1 MKKSLLRILSL
12 LVSLL
17 IITTMQFNIDFVQ
30 AADNAQI
37 TITSQPHDIECTT
50 GERAEFSVTA
60 KGNGLTYQWQ
70 LSSNSGES
78 WTDSTA
84 AGNSTSSVSFPV
96 TNYSYKLLYRCLIT
110 DILGNILVSDICR
123 VTEKEEYTPIQ
134 ILTQPCNTQC
144 KAGERAK
151 FSVYATGLGLTYQWQ
166 LSSDSGKSW
175 TDSAAAGNSTFSVS
189 FPVTNYSYKL
199 RYRCLIT
206 DRLGNSITSA
216 ICRVEE
222 KEEYIPLEIITQPYN
237 TTANMGETACF
248 SVVAIGTDLTFQWQ
262 LSTDNGDTW
271 DNSTAKGNKTDKLS
285 FPVIKYTYNRM
296 YRCVITDSQ
305 GNTII
310 SNTVKVTPP
319 EEKSFTLTNEDHD
332 LEFCT
337 QNGHLLIHTDDFLTN
352 SKLTSESSAE
362 KASVQYNC
370 NFNTDDSDLL
380 VLKLTMQAQE
390 KCAKINISINNG
402 EITAT
407 YPVYI
412 EKADY
417 YIPITGIT
425 NINSVVITLST
436 DYQDIT
442 ISDFQLADFGDDKII
457 DHKTGIYLCD
467 KTNVYVNEGDA
478 FGAASNACTAD
489 DNYLYSVNKGL
500 LTVYDIRDGKAP
512 EIVSTLS
519 GLGKCHDI
527 SLLNDGKALII
538 TSRENGAYFVDI
550 SDPKNPVIAS
560 AYPTLEMA
568 TGLAVYGDYVFICS
582 RYFGIEII
590 DASDIYNPQYYSQV
604 SNLEEMYDCS
614 VYDHYLY
621 VGIWGQKKVQI
632 YDISDLRKPEL
643 ASTILLDGNAG
654 GIVVDNGILYAST
667 GYHSRDDSTSI
678 SSVGFGMGNGME
690 IYDVSDPNNP
700 VWLST
705 SKIDGRYKYS
715 GNDYWKIKVSGKY
728 AFLASTYS
736 GLYIFDVSNLSAPVR
751 VENCTIRIEKNSPN
765 YKAYSSGS
773 YIFNF
778 DTSDYVQGAVL
789 SLCTSKDRVFF
800 GDPTTGIY
808 EKHLDGITSE
818 KIIYEDL
825 TGSEKKTLS
834 LPEIDGYTTALY
846 ESDCSVY
853 TAKYANDLIYLAT
866 SHGIQVLDKQFNLLY
881 EYTTKYPV
889 KDIVISHDGKYLY
902 TAECEAGVGVFSIN
916 GSNIS
921 RLSICKGSIQ
931 PDFTITSLEMCA
943 DESYLIAQAGFTRFA
958 TINVTDKLNP
968 VMSVSVSYGTM
979 YYRNICQGV
988 IGNKYN
994 AFSDGSKITLFTK
1007 DNDKIIQYKTI
1018 SNTIASETNGI
1029 AAYGDYIVGIY
1040 KNGYIY
1046 FDPITNTKTLSS
1058 LKVNKIQGV
1067 LLKGKPVIYDNIMV
1081 VSYCTNGE
1089 FFIIDISDLNSPKL
1103 IGNAKVSASL
1113 DVATITDDYIL
1124 IPLRNDGLII
1134 LEKTP
1139 R

>member
-1 MKKSLLRILSL
+1 MKKSLLRALSL

-17 IITTMQFNIDFVQ
+17 IICTTQFNVNFVY

-78 WTDSTA
+78 WTDST
-84 AGNSTSSVSFPV
+84 
-96 TNYSYKLLYRCLIT
+96 
-110 DILGNILVSDICR
+110 
-123 VTEKEEYTPIQ
+123 
-134 ILTQPCNTQC
+134 
-144 KAGERAK
+144 
-151 FSVYATGLGLTYQWQ
+151 
-166 LSSDSGKSW
+166 
-175 TDSAAAGNSTFSVS
+175 AAGNSTFSVS

-643 ASTILLDGNAG
+643 AGTILLDGNAG

-765 YKAYSSGS
+765 YKAYISGA
-773 YIFNF
+773 YVFNF

>member
-1 MKKSLLRILSL
+1 MKKSSLKIRSL
-12 LVSLL
+12 LVALL
-17 IITTMQFNIDFVQ
+17 IICTAQFNVNFVQ
-30 AADNAQI
+30 AADNTQI
-37 TITSQPHDIECTT
+37 TITSQPHDIECST
-50 GERAEFSVTA
+50 GDRAKFSVTA

-70 LSSNSGES
+70 LSSNNGKS

-84 AGNSTSSVSFPV
+84 LGNNTSCVSFPV
-96 TNYSYKLLYRCLIT
+96 TNYTYKLLYRCMIT
-110 DILGNILVSDICR
+110 DVLGNIFVSNICK

-134 ILTQPCNTQC
+134 ILTQPCNAQC
-144 KAGERAK
+144 KAGERAE
-151 FSVYATGLGLTYQWQ
+151 FFINATGLGLTYQWQ
-166 LSSDSGKSW
+166 LSNDNGTSW
-175 TDSAAAGNSTFSVS
+175 TDSAAKGNHTSSVS
-189 FPVTNYSYKL
+189 FPVTDYSYKL
-199 RYRCLIT
+199 LYRCVII
-206 DRLGNSITSA
+206 DRLGNCVTSDVCSI
-216 ICRVEE
+216 EK
-222 KEEYIPLEIITQPYN
+222 KEEYIPLEIMVQPCD
-237 TTANMGETACF
+237 TTANVGETACF
-248 SVVAIGTDLTFQWQ
+248 SIVAIGTDLTFQWQ
-262 LSTDNGDTW
+262 LSTDNGNTW
-271 DNSTAKGNKTDKLS
+271 TDSAAKGNKTDKLS

-296 YRCVITDSQ
+296 YRCVIADSQ
-305 GNTII
+305 GNSIL
-310 SNTVKVTPP
+310 SDTVKVVAP
-319 EEKSFTLTNEDHD
+319 EEKSFTLTNQDYD
-332 LEFCT
+332 SEFCT

-370 NFNTDDSDLL
+370 NFNTGDSDLL
-380 VLKLTMQAQE
+380 VLKMTVQAQE
-390 KCAKINISINNG
+390 KCAKINISINDG

-425 NINSVVITLST
+425 NINSVLITLST

-442 ISDFQLADFGDDKII
+442 ISDFQLADFDDDKIT

-467 KTNVYVNEGDA
+467 KTNAYVNEGDA

-527 SLLNDGKALII
+527 SLLHDGKALII
-538 TSRENGAYFVDI
+538 TARENGAYFVDI
-550 SDPKNPVIAS
+550 SNPENPVIAS

-568 TGLAVYGDYVFICS
+568 TGLAVYGDYVFLCS
-582 RYFGIEII
+582 RYFGVEII

-621 VGIWGQKKVQI
+621 IGIWGQKKVQI
-632 YDISDLRKPEL
+632 YDISDLRHPEFT
-643 ASTILLDGNAG
+643 STILLDGNAG

-667 GYHSRDDSTSI
+667 GYHSRDDSTSV

-705 SKIDGRYKYS
+705 SKIDGRYKYT

-728 AFLASTYS
+728 ALLASTYN
-736 GLYIFDVSNLSAPVR
+736 GLYIFDISNLSAPVR
-751 VENCTIRIEKNSPN
+751 IESCTIRVEKNSDN
-765 YKAYSSGS
+765 YKPYSSGS
-773 YIFNF
+773 YVFNF

-789 SLCTSKDRVFF
+789 SLCTSDERIFF

-818 KIIYEDL
+818 EIINEEL
-825 TGSEKKTLS
+825 TGSEKNALS
-834 LPEIDGYTTALY
+834 LPEIEGYTSALY

-853 TAKYANDLIYLAT
+853 TAKYANDFIYLAT
-866 SHGIQVLDKQFNLLY
+866 SHGIQVLDKQLNLLC
-881 EYTTKYPV
+881 EYKTRYSV
-889 KDIVISHDGKYLY
+889 KDLVISSDGKYLY
-902 TAECEAGVGVFSIN
+902 TAECDAGVGLYSLN
-916 GSNIS
+916 GSEITL
-921 RLSICKGSIQ
+921 LSTCKSSIQ
-931 PDFTITSLEMCA
+931 PDFTITSLQICA
-943 DESYLIAQAGFTRFA
+943 NESYLIAQAGFSRLA
-958 TINVTDKLNP
+958 IINVSNKSKP
-968 VMSVSVSYGTM
+968 VMTTSGSSGTM
-979 YYRNICQGV
+979 YYRNICQGI
-988 IGNKYN
+988 IGGKYT
-994 AFSDGSKITLFTK
+994 ALVDGSKVTLYSESDSTVSK
-1007 DNDKIIQYKTI
+1007 GIAL
-1018 SNTIASETNGI
+1018 SNTVSSETNGM
-1029 AAYGDYIVGIY
+1029 AACGDNIVSIY

-1046 FDPITNTKTLSS
+1046 FNPTTQTGALSS
-1058 LKVNKIQGV
+1058 LTVNKIPGIM
-1067 LLKGKPVIYDNIMV
+1067 LKGKPVIYGNIMV

-1089 FFIIDISDLNSPKL
+1089 FFIVDISDLNAPQL
-1103 IGNAKVSASL
+1103 IGSSKVSASL
-1113 DVATITDDYIL
+1113 DVATITDDFIL
-1124 IPLRNDGLII
+1124 IPLRNEGLLI
-1134 LEKTP
+1134 LKKMP